1 MGQNLAKRINQ
12 MQDTFFSEGIRVGIQ
27 YNNDLMFLVLNDPDY
42 MGKDVFGAKRLQK
55 LHEAA
60 EEAGNYF
67 ADMLDARKPEA
78 DVLRAKMDKRLKQ
91 ILGDKFAP
99 FEVRYDTLTEVRYGK
114 RK

>member
-1 MGQNLAKRINQ
+1 MGKKLLQRMSS
-12 MQDTFFSEGIRVGIQ
+12 MQDIFFSEGIRVGIQ
-27 YNNDLMFLVLNDPDY
+27 FNNDLMFLVLNDPEY

-91 ILGDKFAP
+91 ILGDKFVP

>member
-1 MGQNLAKRINQ
+1 MGKKFLQRMSS
-12 MQDTFFSEGIRVGIQ
+12 MQDTYFSEGVRVGIQ
-27 YNNDLMFLVLNDPDY
+27 FNNDLMFLVLNDPEY

-78 DVLRAKMDKRLKQ
+78 DVLRAKMDKRLQQ

-99 FEVRYDTLTEVRYGK
+99 FEARYDTITEVRYGK

>member
-1 MGQNLAKRINQ
+1 MGKKLLQRMNN
-12 MQDTFFSEGIRVGIQ
+12 MQDAFFSEGIRVGIQ
-27 YNNDLMFLVLNDPDY
+27 FNNDLMFLVLNDPEY

-78 DVLRAKMDKRLKQ
+78 DVLRAKMDKRLQQ

-99 FEVRYDTLTEVRYGK
+99 FEVRYDTITEVRYGK